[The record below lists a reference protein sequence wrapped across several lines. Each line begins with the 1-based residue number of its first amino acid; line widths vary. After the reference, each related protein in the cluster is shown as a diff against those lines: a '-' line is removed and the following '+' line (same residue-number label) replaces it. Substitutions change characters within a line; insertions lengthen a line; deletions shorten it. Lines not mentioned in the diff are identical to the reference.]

1 MNKTNL
7 IVLVVLSL
15 TANLSIAQNGY
26 FLSKSIRLNFKEIK
40 QKDSLVSFE
49 IYQNGIYI
57 DQKFGNAKNSQNF
70 TFDSLS
76 NTYVFNYGLSGIGSG
91 SEKNYM
97 KCPDLLIKL
106 SFVKNVKTYNDEFEK
121 IIYHRLIPIILLV
134 SQKTEERN
142 ISVVNIDLNP
152 LVTDFIKIILIEKD
166 KDYKLINQ
174 SDLEKPLE
182 ISELIKIF

>member
-1 MNKTNL
+1 
-7 IVLVVLSL
+7 
-15 TANLSIAQNGY
+15 
-26 FLSKSIRLNFKEIK
+26 
-40 QKDSLVSFE
+40 
-49 IYQNGIYI
+49 
-57 DQKFGNAKNSQNF
+57 
-70 TFDSLS
+70 
-76 NTYVFNYGLSGIGSG
+76 
-91 SEKNYM
+91 M
-97 KCPDLLIKL
+97 KCPDLFIKL

-166 KDYKLINQ
+166 KEYKLINQ
-174 SDLEKPLE
+174 SDLEKPLV

>member
-1 MNKTNL
+1 MYFDETAWVAIAFILFIALVWKKGSKAITSTLDDRSLL
-7 IVLVVLSL
+7 IQKELDEAKLL
-15 TANLSIAQNGY
+15 KEEALEE
-26 FLSKSIRLNFKEIK
+26 LRKSIQI
-40 QKDSLVSFE
+40 Q
-49 IYQNGIYI
+49 QN
-57 DQKFGNAKNSQNF
+57 S
-70 TFDSLS
+70 S
-76 NTYVFNYGLSGIGSG
+76 
-91 SEKNYM
+91 
-97 KCPDLLIKL
+97 
-106 SFVKNVKTYNDEFEK
+106 DEFEK